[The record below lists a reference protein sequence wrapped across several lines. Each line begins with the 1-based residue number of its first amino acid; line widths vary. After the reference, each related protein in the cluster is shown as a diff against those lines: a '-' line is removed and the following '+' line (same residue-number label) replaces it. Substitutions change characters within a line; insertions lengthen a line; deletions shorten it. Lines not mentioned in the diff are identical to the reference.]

1 MIEVTDLALEKLQT
15 KHDDIII
22 KLLPGGCAGFEYKME
37 YVGNRILD
45 SSWTVLEYP
54 GFKIAID
61 YQSVPYL
68 DGATLDWEQKG
79 INEEFI
85 FRNPNEQS
93 RCGCGVSAVF

>member
-1 MIEVTDLALEKLQT
+1 MIEVTDLAIEKLQS
-15 KHDDIII
+15 KEDDIII
-22 KLLPGGCAGFEYKME
+22 RLLPGGCAGFEYKMD
-37 YVGNRILD
+37 YVGNKILD

-61 YQSVPYL
+61 YMSVPYL

-79 INEEFI
+79 INEEFV

-93 RCGCGVSAVF
+93 RCGCGVSAIF